1 MQRVAVVTGG
11 ANGIGRCIA
20 DKFLEQDYAVAIIDM
35 DQEKGELFAAAYP
48 ERGYF
53 MKGDI
58 TDQGVLDHF
67 VQEVKT
73 RYGRVD
79 VLVNNAC
86 VGKGGIF
93 NASYE
98 EFNYV
103 LRLGVT
109 APFYLSQQLLP
120 LFQEGGSIINISSTR
135 AFQSQSN
142 TESYTAAKGG
152 ISALTHALSVSLAS
166 HHIRVNAINPGWI
179 DSDSY
184 LKQDEEKARYSVS
197 DREQHS
203 AGRVGRPEDI
213 AEMVLFLASD
223 KAGFITGEDITIDGG
238 MSRLMIYHDDY
249 GWTYKRPE

>member
-1 MQRVAVVTGG
+1 MQKVAIVTGG

-20 DKFLEQDYAVAIIDM
+20 DKFLEQEYQVAIIDM
-35 DQEKGELFAAAYP
+35 DREKGDLFTQTYP
-48 ERGYF
+48 ELGYF
-53 MKGDI
+53 MEGDI
-58 TDQGVLDHF
+58 TDQEVLDQF
-67 VQEVKT
+67 VQEIKD

-86 VGKGGIF
+86 VGKGGVF
-93 NASYE
+93 SASYE

-120 LFQEGGSIINISSTR
+120 LFPEGGSIINISSTR

-152 ISALTHALSVSLAS
+152 ISALTHALSVSLAT

-184 LKQDEEKARYSVS
+184 LKGEDEKASYSAS

-203 AGRVGRPEDI
+203 SGRIGRPEDI
-213 AEMVLFLASD
+213 AEMALFLASD

-249 GWTYKRPE
+249 GWTYERPQ